1 MLASAALTAEIM
13 ASRSSNAEF
22 VNPNDTSNATLL
34 NSPHTTV
41 VVVVVDVVDV
51 ELLTSVALLVVVV
64 VVETVDVVDVDV
76 VDPLEE
82 EVEVVEISD
91 AVVELDVKSTDVLP
105 AVVVVVVAV
114 DDSNLDVV
122 DDVLPPVVDD
132 VSVIAV
138 GAAGVV
144 PVTSGIVPVD
154 PIVEVASVLVGE
166 NEAATAHPISICEKS
181 NHDVD
186 V

>member
-1 MLASAALTAEIM
+1 M
-13 ASRSSNAEF
+13 
-22 VNPNDTSNATLL
+22 
-34 NSPHTTV
+34 
-41 VVVVVDVVDV
+41 
-51 ELLTSVALLVVVV
+51 
-64 VVETVDVVDVDV
+64 ETVDVFDVDV
-76 VDPLEE
+76 VNPLEE

-91 AVVELDVKSTDVLP
+91 AVVELDVKYTDVLP

-154 PIVEVASVLVGE
+154 PTVVVIVEL
-166 NEAATAHPISICEKS
+166 T
-181 NHDVD
+181 
-186 V
+186 